1 MVQSLRHKPAIL
13 GTCKTI
19 LDDKTV
25 PYAVKRSSRAKHARL
40 EVRAGTGLTVV
51 IPGSYKIDEIPDLLR
66 KKERW
71 ILDKL
76 AKYVRGHPIT
86 EGKEPKNGNFI
97 PYLGRHLK
105 VVTRHNPGTA
115 VSIRLEKNRLLVDL
129 DSQNGRL
136 NLVLEWW
143 YRQQAEKLIKKRV
156 DELCPQLGITYGRL
170 TVRGA
175 KTRWG
180 SCSQKG
186 NINFNWKLMMA
197 PEPVI
202 DYVIVHELAHLKE
215 MNHSKNFWKLVAEHC
230 PQWRKHRKWLKDHEA
245 ELSTKQPG

>member
-1 MVQSLRHKPAIL
+1 MVQPPRRKPALL
-13 GTCKTI
+13 GTDKAI
-19 LDDKTV
+19 LNGLTV
-25 PYAVKRSSRAKHARL
+25 PYAVKRSFRAKHARL
-40 EVRAGTGLTVV
+40 EVRAATGLTVV
-51 IPGSYKIDEIPDLLR
+51 IPGSYNINDISALLR

-76 AKYVRGHPIT
+76 AKYVKGYPIT
-86 EGKEPKNGNFI
+86 EGKEPKSGNFI
-97 PYLGRHLK
+97 PYLGRRLK
-105 VVTRHNPGTA
+105 VVTRHNPDTA
-115 VSIRLEKNRLLVDL
+115 VSISMEKNRLLVNL
-129 DSQNGRL
+129 NHQNGRL

-143 YRQQAEKLIKKRV
+143 YRQQAERLIKQKA
-156 DELCPQLGITYGRL
+156 DELCPRLGVTYVRL

-202 DYVIVHELAHLKE
+202 DYVIIHELTHLKE
-215 MNHSKNFWKLVAEHC
+215 MNHSKNFWKLVAEYC
-230 PQWRKHRKWLKDHEA
+230 PQWRKQKRWLKEHESKLA
-245 ELSTKQPG
+245 FKLSG